1 MKRAAVGMLLAV
13 ALSACGEEAP
23 VQPQLPTSQG
33 VNYGIASRVEV
44 DDSIMVAATDEAG
57 LTKIGWVA
65 RLADGTV
72 FGGDSTDL
80 GDGGSEYY
88 EQLYDL
94 EFEAE
99 FSMLPATIEV
109 TAFAENK
116 LGARIT
122 SAQPSLLSASVSG
135 YSLFDGAAALSAA
148 PDTIIVVSG
157 VTRALP
163 DGGTIADA
171 IYNANQNEVY
181 LTNIDLDRVEIL
193 RLADTSFVPG
203 GVATGASPWG
213 IALWPHNQ
221 AGGYADTV
229 VVANSAGTNFSIL
242 DMTPSTR
249 IEVRRHHLPN
259 FLIQSV
265 QTEIDEATG
274 DIKIKIIEYD
284 FSDRPEYL
292 GMTCIMD
299 GASNCFSDSIYA
311 VYSTTPTEA
320 QPGDPVDFV
329 LRGTVRWENLTSA
342 TPESHFWWEQAAVAP
357 SPDSDTLQVFVDR
370 GPGTTTELILSASC
384 GRTVNMPE
392 LAFLDTTFVRNSGD
406 FTHALIGEGGSSA
419 RPPNGFARAI
429 GYSRTAGHTST
440 LCPPIIIQGVPFS
453 GPEVIDDGIS
463 RAVRV
468 RDFIVN
474 TAIPVQQVA
483 LNFNGLTNMVRADSI
498 YVLDEGLRLMGIID
512 AGGAVPGMDLNFDH
526 TFDARTAGTPTFG
539 GALDPNDRMVFAAT
553 ADPLINVYDT
563 YFYGQVATVPI
574 RDPII
579 GPLRTAETVGGAQ
592 LLIGVTAVGVV
603 VVQVP
608 SITNI
613 FPVAGN

>member
-1 MKRAAVGMLLAV
+1 MKRAAIGVLLTV

-33 VNYGIASRVEV
+33 VNFGIASRVEV
-44 DDSIMVAATDEAG
+44 DDSIIVAATDEAG
-57 LTKIGWVA
+57 ITKIGWIA

-80 GDGGSEYY
+80 GDGGREYY

-94 EFEAE
+94 DFEAE

-116 LGARIT
+116 LGARVT
-122 SAQPSLLSASVSG
+122 SDQPSLLSASVSG

-157 VTRALP
+157 VTRVLP

-203 GVATGASPWG
+203 GVATGAKPWG
-213 IALWPHNQ
+213 IALWPVNQ
-221 AGGYADTV
+221 AGVYQDSV
-229 VVANSAGTNFSIL
+229 VVANSGGTNFSIL
-242 DMTPSTR
+242 DMRPSVR
-249 IEVRRHHLPN
+249 LEARRHHLPN

-265 QTEIDEATG
+265 QTEINEATG
-274 DIKIKIIEYD
+274 DVVIKVTEFD
-284 FSDRPEYL
+284 FSDRPEFL

-299 GASNCFSDSIYA
+299 GGGNCFSDSIYA
-311 VYSTTPTEA
+311 VYSTTPTEG
-320 QPGDPVDFV
+320 QPGDPVDFE
-329 LRGTVRWENLTSA
+329 LRGTVRWENLTGA

-357 SPDSDTLQVFVDR
+357 SPDSDTLQIIVDR
-370 GPGTTTELILSASC
+370 GPGTTRELILSASC
-384 GRTVNMPE
+384 GRTVNMAE

-406 FTHALIGEGGSSA
+406 FTHVLIGEGGSSA

-429 GYSRTAGHTST
+429 GYNRLAGHTST
-440 LCPPIIIQGVPFS
+440 PCPAIVIEGVPFT

-463 RAVRV
+463 PAIRV

-474 TAIPVQQVA
+474 TSIAIQQVA

-498 YVLDEGLRLMGIID
+498 YVLDEGLRLMGIVA
-512 AGGAVPGMDLNFDH
+512 AGGAVPGLDINFDH
-526 TFDARTAGTPTFG
+526 AFDARFAGTPTFG
-539 GALDPNDRMVFAAT
+539 GSLDPNDRMVFAAT

-574 RDPII
+574 RDPIV
-579 GPLRTAETVGGAQ
+579 GPLRTAETAGGQQ

-603 VVQVP
+603 VVALPPIV
-608 SITNI
+608 NI

>member
-1 MKRAAVGMLLAV
+1 MLLAV

-33 VNYGIASRVEV
+33 VTYGIASRVEV
-44 DDSIMVAATDEAG
+44 DDSILVAANDEAG
-57 LTKIGWVA
+57 IAKVGWLA

-88 EQLYDL
+88 EHLYDL
-94 EFEAE
+94 DFEAE

-122 SAQPSLLSASVSG
+122 SDQPSLLSASVSG
-135 YSLFDGAAALSAA
+135 YSLFDGEAALSAA

-157 VTRALP
+157 VTRTLP

-193 RLADTSFVPG
+193 RLADTSFVAG
-203 GVATGASPWG
+203 GVSTGASPWG
-213 IALWPHNQ
+213 LALWPHNG
-221 AGGYADTV
+221 AGGYADTI
-229 VVANSAGTNFSIL
+229 VVANSGGTNFSIL
-242 DMTPSTR
+242 DMTPSAR

-274 DIKIKIIEYD
+274 FIKIKITEYD
-284 FSDRPEYL
+284 FSDRPEFV
-292 GMTCIMD
+292 GMTCIQD
-299 GASNCFSDSIYA
+299 GGGNCFSDSIYA
-311 VYSTTPTEA
+311 VYSTTPTQG

-329 LRGTVRWENLTSA
+329 LRGTMRWENLTSG

-357 SPDSDTLQVFVDR
+357 SPDSDTLQVIVDR
-370 GPGTTTELILSASC
+370 GPGIAQELILSASC

-406 FTHALIGEGGSSA
+406 FTHALVGEGGSSA
-419 RPPNGFARAI
+419 KPPNQFARAI
-429 GYSRTAGHTST
+429 GYSRTAGHTSV
-440 LCPPIIIQGVPFS
+440 LCPPINIQGVVFT

-463 RAVRV
+463 RAIRV
-468 RDFIVN
+468 RDFIAN

-526 TFDARTAGTPTFG
+526 AFDARLAGTPTFG
-539 GALDPNDRMVFAAT
+539 GTGDPDDRMIFAAT

-563 YFYGQVATVPI
+563 YFYGQVATVPV

-579 GPLRTAETVGGAQ
+579 GPLRTAETVGGQQ

-603 VVQVP
+603 VVALP
-608 SITNI
+608 PITNS
-613 FPVAGN
+613 FPVAPN